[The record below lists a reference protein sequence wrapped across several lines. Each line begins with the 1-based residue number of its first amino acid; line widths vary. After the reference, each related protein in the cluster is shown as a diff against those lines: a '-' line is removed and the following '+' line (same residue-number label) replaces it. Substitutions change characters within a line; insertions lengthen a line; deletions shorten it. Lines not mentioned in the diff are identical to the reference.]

1 MLRLTAAVPSSL
13 RLGSEFSTTTSLDTS
28 GAPSAPR
35 ATCGRLSKSAA
46 CSRAMP
52 LCTSVA
58 APLRIASTLSAE
70 PVATSVCRSP
80 ASSISTAANTN
91 TTSAMPPAVSTVV
104 SRRTQRL
111 RAM

>member
-70 PVATSVCRSP
+70 PVATSV
-80 ASSISTAANTN
+80 N